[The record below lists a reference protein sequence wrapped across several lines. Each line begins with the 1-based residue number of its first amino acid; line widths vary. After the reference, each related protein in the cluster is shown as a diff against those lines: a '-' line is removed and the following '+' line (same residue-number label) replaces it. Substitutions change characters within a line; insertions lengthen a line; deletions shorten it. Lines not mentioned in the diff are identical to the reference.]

1 MQRIVHTRAVSR
13 AGLIGLI
20 AFIAVAGFIA
30 YQSFLLADVTCE
42 VCMSYRGGEQCR
54 TVSAASEDEALQ
66 GAIVNAC
73 AFISSGVTDSMA
85 CQRQEPTSQRC
96 F

>member
-1 MQRIVHTRAVSR
+1 VSR

-20 AFIAVAGFIA
+20 AFAAVAGFIA
-30 YQSFLLADVTCE
+30 YQSFLLPGKTCE
-42 VCMSYRGGEQCR
+42 VCMSYRGGDQCR
-54 TVSAASEDEALQ
+54 TVSAATEDEALQ

-85 CQRQEPTSQRC
+85 CHRQEPRSKRC
-96 F
+96 W